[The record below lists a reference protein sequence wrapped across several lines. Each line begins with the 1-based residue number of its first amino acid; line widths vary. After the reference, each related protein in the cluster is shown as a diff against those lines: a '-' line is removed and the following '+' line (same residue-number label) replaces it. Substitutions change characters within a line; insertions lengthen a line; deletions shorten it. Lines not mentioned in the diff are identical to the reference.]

1 MHELFKGNCLGL
13 QKFLSST
20 ASIPDFFT
28 DKSNG
33 DFSSWHCNSELGG
46 LVGVWGPSLLD
57 LFPVFVR
64 HIWVWDHPIP
74 CLCPSYQSQCGFFF
88 NSVVVGFLFSSVSD
102 SSGWWLFYSLI
113 VILMWLCKEAKCV
126 YLCCHLDQ
134 KSLNEFDYVLFDNSI
149 PDLYFPI
156 KYWIYCN

>member
-1 MHELFKGNCLGL
+1 METS
-13 QKFLSST
+13 FLALKT
-20 ASIPDFFT
+20 WAGGGGAWCGARTPPEISIQIFIHHT
-28 DKSNG
+28 
-33 DFSSWHCNSELGG
+33 
-46 LVGVWGPSLLD
+46 GVWD
-57 LFPVFVR
+57 Q
-64 HIWVWDHPIP
+64 PIL
-74 CLCPSYQSQCGFFF
+74 CLHHSYQSQCGFFF

-156 KYWIYCN
+156 KY